1 MRSSFGMKLDSV
13 LSSVV
18 LPEPVPPEMMMLSRA
33 LMRAFQQH
41 RHLGRERLVVEQ
53 VFELQR
59 VGAEAANR
67 DRRRR
72 PGPAAE

>member
-1 MRSSFGMKLDSV
+1 MKLDSV

-41 RHLGRERLVVEQ
+41 HHFGRERLVVEQ
-53 VFELQR
+53 VFELER
-59 VGAEAANR
+59 IGAEAANR
-67 DRRRR
+67 HARRRR
-72 PGPAAE
+72 GPAAE